1 MKAKYY
7 LRGLGIGVIV
17 AVVIMGVTQDGRKET
32 LSDREI
38 MERAAELGMVEAG
51 GSLADMA
58 EAATQEE
65 KEEEALTAQMPG
77 NEVEEKPSEESTEAP
92 TEKPTETPE
101 EMATEK
107 PTETP
112 TETPTEKPTETP
124 KATAAETEAPT
135 ETPTEKPTATPKES
149 AEETPSKASSGTVL
163 IEVKSGEG
171 SYTICQKLV
180 EKGLITSATEFD
192 NYLYTGGYDRKLRAG
207 SFEIPEGAQPEEIAK
222 ILCGMR

>member
-92 TEKPTETPE
+92 TEKPTETPTETLE

-124 KATAAETEAPT
+124 KATA
-135 ETPTEKPTATPKES
+135 
-149 AEETPSKASSGTVL
+149 EETLSKASSGTVL

>member
-77 NEVEEKPSEESTEAP
+77 NEVEGKPSEESTEAP
-92 TEKPTETPE
+92 TEKPTETP
-101 EMATEK
+101 TEK

-124 KATAAETEAPT
+124 KATA
-135 ETPTEKPTATPKES
+135 
-149 AEETPSKASSGTVL
+149 EETLSKASSGTVL

>member
-77 NEVEEKPSEESTEAP
+77 NEVEGKPSEESTEAP
-92 TEKPTETPE
+92 TEKPTETP
-101 EMATEK
+101 TEK

-124 KATAAETEAPT
+124 NAT
-135 ETPTEKPTATPKES
+135 
-149 AEETPSKASSGTVL
+149 AEETLSKASSGTVL

>member
-65 KEEEALTAQMPG
+65 KEKEALTAQMPG

-112 TETPTEKPTETP
+112 TEKPTETP
-124 KATAAETEAPT
+124 KATA
-135 ETPTEKPTATPKES
+135 
-149 AEETPSKASSGTVL
+149 EETLSKASSGTVL

>member
-92 TEKPTETPE
+92 TEKPTETP
-101 EMATEK
+101 TEK

-124 KATAAETEAPT
+124 KATA
-135 ETPTEKPTATPKES
+135 
-149 AEETPSKASSGTVL
+149 EETSSKASSGTVL

-222 ILCGMR
+222 ILCGMN

>member
-65 KEEEALTAQMPG
+65 KEEEALTAQMTV

-92 TEKPTETPE
+92 TEKPTETPTETLE

-124 KATAAETEAPT
+124 KAT
-135 ETPTEKPTATPKES
+135 

>member
-92 TEKPTETPE
+92 TEKPTETP
-101 EMATEK
+101 TEK
-107 PTETP
+107 PTET
-112 TETPTEKPTETP
+112 
-124 KATAAETEAPT
+124 PT

>member
-77 NEVEEKPSEESTEAP
+77 NEVEGKPSEESTEAP
-92 TEKPTETPE
+92 TEKPTETP
-101 EMATEK
+101 TEK

-124 KATAAETEAPT
+124 KATA
-135 ETPTEKPTATPKES
+135 
-149 AEETPSKASSGTVL
+149 EETPSKASSGTVL
-163 IEVKSGEG
+163 IEVKSGDG

>member
-58 EAATQEE
+58 EAAAQEE

-101 EMATEK
+101 EMVTEK

-124 KATAAETEAPT
+124 KAT
-135 ETPTEKPTATPKES
+135 

-171 SYTICQKLV
+171 SYTICPKLV

-222 ILCGMR
+222 ILCGMN

>member
-1 MKAKYY
+1 MKEKYY

-77 NEVEEKPSEESTEAP
+77 NEGEEKPSEESTEAP

-124 KATAAETEAPT
+124 KATA
-135 ETPTEKPTATPKES
+135 
-149 AEETPSKASSGTVL
+149 EETPSKASSGTVL
-163 IEVKSGEG
+163 IEVKSGDG

>member
-77 NEVEEKPSEESTEAP
+77 NEVEGKPSEESTEAP

-124 KATAAETEAPT
+124 RAT
-135 ETPTEKPTATPKES
+135 

-180 EKGLITSATEFD
+180 EKGVIASATEFD

>member
-124 KATAAETEAPT
+124 KATA
-135 ETPTEKPTATPKES
+135 
-149 AEETPSKASSGTVL
+149 EETLSKASSGTVL

-192 NYLYTGGYDRKLRAG
+192 NYLYTGGYDRKLRVG

>member
-77 NEVEEKPSEESTEAP
+77 NEVEGKPSEESTEAP
-92 TEKPTETPE
+92 
-101 EMATEK
+101 TEK

-124 KATAAETEAPT
+124 KATA
-135 ETPTEKPTATPKES
+135 
-149 AEETPSKASSGTVL
+149 EETSSKASSGTVL

>member
-58 EAATQEE
+58 EAATQEK

-124 KATAAETEAPT
+124 KATA
-135 ETPTEKPTATPKES
+135 
-149 AEETPSKASSGTVL
+149 EETLSKATSDTVL

>member
-92 TEKPTETPE
+92 TEKPTETP
-101 EMATEK
+101 
-107 PTETP
+107 

-124 KATAAETEAPT
+124 KAT
-135 ETPTEKPTATPKES
+135 

>member
-124 KATAAETEAPT
+124 KATA
-135 ETPTEKPTATPKES
+135 
-149 AEETPSKASSGTVL
+149 EETLSKASSGTVL

-192 NYLYTGGYDRKLRAG
+192 NYLYTDGYDRKLRAG

>member
-124 KATAAETEAPT
+124 KATA
-135 ETPTEKPTATPKES
+135 
-149 AEETPSKASSGTVL
+149 EETLSKASSGTVL